1 MARYGAFP
9 CTFNAWVANNLDSIQ
24 PDSNIDMLVRR
35 GGGELHPSTTGVL
48 RSDNVCAF
56 TSRDVEDVLA
66 NASPVNTA
74 KGLVVTSSALQFQL
88 KGTDSSS
95 SSHVIVQS
103 VNGFVYVTDFG
114 ATQDSPEG
122 ADINFRFKALR
133 SGTTPPFSL
142 LPGQALTGTP
152 TVNTH
157 FKMGPC
163 SLEGTAIRIQGWRLS
178 TGFSYVAKSDSGEVS
193 ADQGTIDSEEF
204 TLAIDTD
211 NLALST
217 WMGDGSAISSGTD
230 VYLRAVGVAD
240 NVAAHIKVSVSAGT
254 YTTPSMSVSG
264 QGDATGSIVAQCQVR
279 PTITLN
285 QVIPATAVV

>member
-1 MARYGAFP
+1 MANTLA
-9 CTFNAWVANNLDSIQ
+9 SIP

-35 GGGELHPSTTGVL
+35 AGGELHPSTTGVL
-48 RSDNVCAF
+48 RTDNMCGF
-56 TSRDVEDVLA
+56 TSRDVEDVLS
-66 NASPVNTA
+66 NASPVNSA

-88 KGTDSSS
+88 KGTDSTSS
-95 SSHVIVQS
+95 AHVILQS

-114 ATQDSPEG
+114 ATQDSAEG

-133 SGTTPPFSL
+133 SGTTAPFTL
-142 LPGQALTGTP
+142 LTGQTLTGTP

-163 SLEGTAIRIQGWRLS
+163 YFEGTAIRIQGWRLS
-178 TGFSYVAKSDSGEVS
+178 TGFTYVAKGDSGQVS
-193 ADQGTIDSEEF
+193 ADLGTIDSEEF

-211 NLALST
+211 SINLSP

-240 NVAAHIKVSVSAGT
+240 SVAAHVKVSVSAGI

-264 QGDATGSIVAQCQVR
+264 QADASGSIVAQCQVR
-279 PTITLN
+279 PTISIN